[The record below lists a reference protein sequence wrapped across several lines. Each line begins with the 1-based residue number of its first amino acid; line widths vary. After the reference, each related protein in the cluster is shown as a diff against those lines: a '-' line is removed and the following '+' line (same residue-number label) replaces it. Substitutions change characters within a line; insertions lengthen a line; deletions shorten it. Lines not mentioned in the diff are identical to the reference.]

1 MKNKLQRIAKVVLCC
16 LLLIALSCEKDNAFS
31 EQDVKMI
38 EAKTWFDK
46 YEANGINY
54 ELFQNLKYDW
64 NGASITKSED
74 GTETIIVPVVE
85 LNEDKKEIWSQK
97 LFLYKSDTGNYKALM
112 FEIYPNKDAQPS
124 SQSIDGGDFNGY
136 MTSWDLKTGFVRAAK
151 FKNNQVI
158 EIGDAQVISVDKA
171 MTNKAPAIAPC
182 YEDGC
187 QLGPGGNPIQLRP
200 VIVTGPST
208 GAPVVYTPR
217 NPVTGGGGT
226 SPGGFTSP
234 GGGSSSGGVTA
245 PRPVQIIDEL
255 TEKAK
260 CLNALLNKKGNS
272 FVQNLLAN
280 FTGKSEFDIKIV
292 SKDKVFSDETKT
304 KELNGRTLPPIN
316 KTITI
321 EISIAKTNE
330 NSALDA
336 ARTILHEYIHADIFR
351 KLNTT
356 TGTNQEKLDFKTTYE
371 AYGNQHNTIASMY
384 LNSMR
389 EALKEFHKNVLTDDY
404 NKYINYYGEVPSDA
418 FYEALAWGGLRDNNV
433 KAWTDLS
440 ADKKAAIEK
449 LASRVPLL
457 SKLVPCP

>member
-1 MKNKLQRIAKVVLCC
+1 MYLYKT
-16 LLLIALSCEKDNAFS
+16 S
-31 EQDVKMI
+31 ENN
-38 EAKTWFDK
+38 
-46 YEANGINY
+46 YEALI
-54 ELFQNLKYDW
+54 
-64 NGASITKSED
+64 
-74 GTETIIVPVVE
+74 
-85 LNEDKKEIWSQK
+85 
-97 LFLYKSDTGNYKALM
+97 
-112 FEIYPNKDAQPS
+112 FEIFPDKNSKNS

-136 MTSWDLKTGFVRAAK
+136 ISSWDLKNGFIKAAQ
-151 FKNNQVI
+151 FENNKIVQEGLI
-158 EIGDAQVISVDKA
+158 A
-171 MTNKAPAIAPC
+171 MLSSANNNEQSKMIADPC
-182 YEDGC
+182 YYCPDEEEPTG
-187 QLGPGGNPIQLRP
+187 GSGGFPGTPLRDV
-200 VIVTGPST
+200 VITSPSSPPSFPPMTYIPRGPSYGGVT
-208 GAPVVYTPR
+208 NPSEYTNPPR
-217 NPVTGGGGT
+217 G
-226 SPGGFTSP
+226 
-234 GGGSSSGGVTA
+234 GGGSSGGGVTA
-245 PRPVQIIDEL
+245 PVQIIDAL

-260 CLNALLNKKGNS
+260 CLNALLNKNGNS
-272 FVQNLLAN
+272 FVQKILSN
-280 FTGKSEFDIKIV
+280 FVGKSEFDIKIV

-457 SKLVPCP
+457 SKLVPCPQQNN

>member
-200 VIVTGPST
+200 VIVTGPSNGT
-208 GAPVVYTPR
+208 PVVYTPR
-217 NPVTGGGGT
+217 NPVTGGGGD
-226 SPGGFTSP
+226 SGGFTSP
-234 GGGSSSGGVTA
+234 GGGGSGGSTTNPA
-245 PRPVQIIDEL
+245 DSPPPSCE
-255 TEKAK
+255 
-260 CLNALLNKKGNS
+260 S
-272 FVQNLLAN
+272 FN
-280 FTGKSEFDIKIV
+280 FIADGSLWQV
-292 SKDKVFSDETKT
+292 AMVR
-304 KELNGRTLPPIN
+304 NIN
-316 KTITI
+316 FRVLGLSPSGV
-321 EISIAKTNE
+321 E
-330 NSALDA
+330 
-336 ARTILHEYIHADIFR
+336 ILHVLSYPQAVYFGTPTNVQVGNTNITAGIAANTSARVLQQSMQEVVDKYGGTDVSDLILDRYFRERLIHNYPLFVPGGRVNFNSTSNIPATNYKANYFR
-351 KLNTT
+351 A
-356 TGTNQEKLDFKTTYE
+356 GDC
-371 AYGNQHNTIASMY
+371 
-384 LNSMR
+384 R
-389 EALKEFHKNVLTDDY
+389 
-404 NKYINYYGEVPSDA
+404 
-418 FYEALAWGGLRDNNV
+418 
-433 KAWTDLS
+433 
-440 ADKKAAIEK
+440 
-449 LASRVPLL
+449 
-457 SKLVPCP
+457 